1 MEWFIEAYIRA
12 IFQGLADK
20 VNEVSN
26 LIAKTPE
33 ELFGAAFW
41 ENLIQICTLAFM
53 PFALAVIGFFIAA
66 ELYEVYCKANGELD
80 IQLVS
85 ATVFKFIFPYLLV
98 TRSYDLM
105 QIIFDVFNTLIKSLG
120 DSFGVV
126 LQPTQAQ
133 MDAMIDSVYQMNFF
147 ELLGALMTLVIPY
160 TLTTIMGGIV
170 YIIVYGRLFE
180 IMLYWLIAPIP
191 LSTLPSGEH
200 SQIAKNFL
208 KMMAAIMLQGV
219 LMILCIVI
227 YAQISITV
235 SLPTNIDF
243 FSIWNMIWPMALLI
257 FALLKSG
264 ALAKRICGTF

>member
-1 MEWFIEAYIRA
+1 MESFIEAYIRA
-12 IFQGLADK
+12 IFDGLADK

-41 ENLIQICTLAFM
+41 NDLIRICTLAFM
-53 PFALAVIGFFIAA
+53 PFALTVIGFFIAG
-66 ELYEVYCKANGELD
+66 EIYGVYCKSNGD
-80 IQLVS
+80 IDLQLIS
-85 ATVFKFIFPYLLV
+85 ITVLKFIFPYLLV
-98 TRSYDLM
+98 THSYDLM
-105 QIIFDVFNTLIKSLG
+105 KLIFDAFNLLIKRLAN
-120 DSFGVV
+120 SFEIV
-126 LQPTQAQ
+126 LQPTGAQ
-133 MDAMIDSVYQMNFF
+133 MDAMLQSVQEMSFF
-147 ELLGALMTLVIPY
+147 ELLGALMTLILPY
-160 TLTTIMGGIV
+160 TMTAIMGGIV

-180 IMLYWLIAPIP
+180 IMIYWLIAPIP

-235 SLPTNIDF
+235 SLPTTIDF

-264 ALAKRICGTF
+264 QLAKRICGTF